1 MIFMMK
7 MVTLLK
13 TLESTILSLTPSQI
27 IVGNIPFRRDLPV
40 FHKINEDIMST
51 NLYIHNLSKSIKDV
65 TF

>member
-1 MIFMMK
+1 

-27 IVGNIPFRRDLPV
+27 IVGSIPFRRDLPL
-40 FHKINEDIMST
+40 FHKINEDIMTT
-51 NLYIHNLSKSIKDV
+51 NLYIHALSKSIKDV